1 MSVEGPGGLAGPLT
15 RPEPGEDAPKL
26 PGSVRRRTWR
36 AVALAVIVVLG
47 VLGGAALAAWRNG
60 RSDNGWLA
68 WFFLT
73 LPLAIVAIMYGR
85 RAEAKVVDV
94 DGPVRDENRA
104 RLARRI
110 ALAAVVLAT
119 MLSLGLVIWA
129 SWNGLIDVGNTFFS
143 WEHLSNSFPEVF
155 DGFKLNIAI
164 FIVAEILVLAWGLL
178 VAIVR
183 QLPGRSA
190 APLRWLAT
198 IYVDLFRGL
207 PAIVT
212 IYLVVFGLPLTQLPI
227 ISDTADIDFK
237 FLGLQ
242 IDQVVV
248 LGIFALVLVYGA
260 YVAEVYRAGIE
271 SVHWS
276 QRRGAGPRALPG
288 AVDAPR
294 RGAASDPA
302 RDPAADERLHRAAEG
317 HGAAQRRRGP
327 RGLQPGSHLCGQQLQ
342 PVVGDGPRALLPR
355 DHDPDDPLHR
365 LRGQARPASAC
376 RRVQHERLHDA
387 IDSDAG
393 DRSTSGRDPRIG
405 EALWPDHRA
414 ERRRPR
420 RRRARGR
427 VPDRCVGV
435 GQVHAAAL
443 RERAR
448 AVQQRDGCRRRPQR

>member
-1 MSVEGPGGLAGPLT
+1 MSVEGPGGLAGALA

-36 AVALAVIVVLG
+36 AVALAVTIVLG
-47 VLGGAALAAWRNG
+47 VLGGAGLAAWRNG

-68 WFFLT
+68 WFLLT
-73 LPLAIVAIMYGR
+73 VPLAIVAIMYGR

-110 ALAAVVLAT
+110 ALGAVVLAA

-143 WEHLSNSFPEVF
+143 WKHLSASFPEVF
-155 DGFKLNIAI
+155 DGFKLNILI
-164 FIVAEILVLAWGLL
+164 FIVAEILVLSWGLL
-178 VAIVR
+178 IAIVR

-227 ISDTADIDFK
+227 ISDSADIEFK
-237 FLGLQ
+237 VLGLQ

-276 QRRGAGPRALPG
+276 QRAAARGLGLSQGQSMRHVVVPQAIRRVIPPLMNDFIGLQKDTALVGIGAGVLEGFNLARIYAGNNFNPSSVTGLGLCFLVITIPMTRFTDY
-288 AVDAPR
+288 VVKRDQR
-294 RGAASDPA
+294 RMQAGAA
-302 RDPAADERLHRAAEG
+302 
-317 HGAAQRRRGP
+317 
-327 RGLQPGSHLCGQQLQ
+327 
-342 PVVGDGPRALLPR
+342 
-355 DHDPDDPLHR
+355 
-365 LRGQARPASAC
+365 
-376 RRVQHERLHDA
+376 
-387 IDSDAG
+387 
-393 DRSTSGRDPRIG
+393 
-405 EALWPDHRA
+405 
-414 ERRRPR
+414 
-420 RRRARGR
+420 
-427 VPDRCVGV
+427 
-435 GQVHAAAL
+435 
-443 RERAR
+443 
-448 AVQQRDGCRRRPQR
+448 